1 MQILIS
7 AAVAAAVSAVVTVL
21 IEVLAKPHLEARRE
35 RIVDEYRVRR
45 ELAGLC
51 RRIALGLEEGALP
64 HDPRDPAWTDTLR
77 EYRELAGR
85 MHPHPR
91 HRGLALALH
100 IYRHLAQGSILSPGT
115 TESVV
120 DALNILAQALNEPA
134 YKVRRSRQGTEAASS
149 LIARAGLVT
158 WLGPGVGHVDPH
170 HHTQLRSD
178 MAAYLGGTARRPEGR
193 EDDVDP

>member
-1 MQILIS
+1 MQILIP
-7 AAVAAAVSAVVTVL
+7 AIVAAIVSALVTVI
-21 IEVLAKPHLEARRE
+21 IEVVAKPHLEARRE

-45 ELAGLC
+45 ELAALC

-85 MHPHPR
+85 MHPYPR
-91 HRGLALALH
+91 HCGLALALH
-100 IYRHLAQGSILSPGT
+100 LYRHLAQGSILSPDT
-115 TESVV
+115 TDGVV
-120 DALNILAQALNEPA
+120 DALNLLAQALNEPA
-134 YKVRRSRQGTEAASS
+134 HHARRSRQGTEAASS

-158 WLGPGVGHVDPH
+158 WLGPGSYVDPH
-170 HHTQLRSD
+170 HQTQLRSD
-178 MAAYLGGTARRPEGR
+178 MAAYLGGTAGHPEAR